1 VVVKRRIERTTRGS
15 STSMNT
21 RYKVESTMYGTM
33 RRSMLGAVNERER
46 TGEGKHAVAD
56 RLQDHQDIIQE
67 ELVYVNLVPR

>member
-1 VVVKRRIERTTRGS
+1 
-15 STSMNT
+15 MNT

-56 RLQDHQDIIQE
+56 RLHMVLQDYILPE
-67 ELVYVNLVPR
+67 ELAYVNLVHW